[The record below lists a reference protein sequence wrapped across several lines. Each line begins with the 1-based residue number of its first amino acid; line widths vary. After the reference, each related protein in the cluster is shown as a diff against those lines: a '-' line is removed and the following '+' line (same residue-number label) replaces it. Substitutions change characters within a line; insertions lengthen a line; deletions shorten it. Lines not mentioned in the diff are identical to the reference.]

1 MVAPHSW
8 PLVRLAKKLIISLV
22 LLLMLSVYGLYR
34 LNSLNST
41 PIAQA
46 NFSWVNKA
54 EIYVLGIV
62 MSAIAYPIYPE
73 VAREHMMMYRP
84 FEKGPKV
91 IESSFFRGSPVV
103 EKAIQIAQKSGK
115 PYRLAWPANT
125 YKLSFDS
132 EKYKEARIA
141 LALNG
146 GYVRVEGDKVIA
158 NIDIKYPRKS
168 FAPLIPIKGLVAIG
182 VEEGL
187 FWLLQQEGWLHSGG
201 LEWSTPI
208 NAL

>member
-1 MVAPHSW
+1 LVAPNSW

-22 LLLMLSVYGLYR
+22 LLSMLSVYGLYR

-41 PIAQA
+41 PIDQA

-73 VAREHMMMYRP
+73 VARQHMMMYRP

-91 IESSFFRGSPVV
+91 IEDGFFLGSLVV
-103 EKAIQIAQKSGK
+103 QDAIQKAKRLNH
-115 PYRLAWPANT
+115 PYRLAWPASA
-125 YKLSFDS
+125 YKLSFDPS
-132 EKYKEARIA
+132 AYQEARIA

-146 GYVRVEGDKVIA
+146 G
-158 NIDIKYPRKS
+158 
-168 FAPLIPIKGLVAIG
+168 
-182 VEEGL
+182 
-187 FWLLQQEGWLHSGG
+187 
-201 LEWSTPI
+201 
-208 NAL
+208 

>member
-1 MVAPHSW
+1 MVASHSW
-8 PLVRLAKKLIISLV
+8 PLVRVAKKLIISLV
-22 LLLMLSVYGLYR
+22 LLSMLSVIGLYR

-46 NFSWVNKA
+46 NFSWINKA

-125 YKLSFDS
+125 YKLSFNP
-132 EKYKEARIA
+132 EEYKEARIA

-146 GYVRVEGDKVIA
+146 GYVRVENGRAIVR
-158 NIDIKYPRKS
+158 IKIIYPHKS
-168 FAPLIPIKGLVAIG
+168 FAPLIHINGIGTIG

-187 FWLLQQEGWLHSGG
+187 YWILQKEGWLYTGDVD
-201 LEWSTPI
+201 WVTPI
-208 NAL
+208 